1 MAWKDGF
8 FIRKQAPTQL
18 KYEIK
23 MFILNYG
30 HQATLLYITKGDF
43 FSLTTT

>member
-18 KYEIK
+18 KYEIQ

-30 HQATLLYITKGDF
+30 HQATLYITKGDF